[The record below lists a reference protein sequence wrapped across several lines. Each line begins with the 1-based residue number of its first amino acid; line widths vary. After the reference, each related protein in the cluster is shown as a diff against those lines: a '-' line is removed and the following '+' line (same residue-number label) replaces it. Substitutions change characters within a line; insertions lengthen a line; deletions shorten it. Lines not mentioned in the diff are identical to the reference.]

1 VVEKVVLM
9 LVDLVVLHDVVQV
22 VVVDR
27 LVIQLVTVEKE
38 VLWLVDRLVV
48 QLVVQDVVV
57 D

>member
-1 VVEKVVLM
+1 M